1 MADVAQNSVLQWYV
15 DRFKQY
21 EDKLNGERNT
31 SYHRM
36 RKQAIQK
43 FSDIGFPQRRDEE
56 WRFTNIQPIINQQ
69 FLPALSQPV
78 DARIQIDER
87 FILQNAIR
95 LVVVDGFYSEALS
108 DVSNVPDGVIAGS
121 FARALKSEV
130 PQLLNH
136 FGKYVPA
143 EKNGFTALNTAFY
156 QDGIFIYVPPAL
168 KVEAPIQVL
177 LISTRRDNP
186 MTFSPRNLFVM
197 GENSSCMLIEF
208 HISDSTDEYFSNVV
222 NEIALGS
229 GAQLEYSRATLEGDS
244 GYHLNSTSVYQ
255 NSGSKFLSNDV
266 VLRGA
271 IVRNDFSVSLGA
283 PQCEC
288 KLNGISV
295 GADSQLIDHHTAVEH
310 GAPQCTSVQV
320 YKTILDGKAHGV
332 FNGKILVRKLAQK
345 TDAKQTNRTLLL
357 SDDAVMNSKPQ
368 LEIFADDVKCTHG
381 AAIGQLDEEQ
391 VFYLRSRGIDE
402 RTAKNILTFAF
413 ASESLDGI
421 HHEQLRSI
429 IEFELNSRLN
439 QK

>member
-1 MADVAQNSVLQWYV
+1 MDVAQNSILQWYV

-43 FSDIGFPQRRDEE
+43 FSDIGFPQHRDEE
-56 WRFTNIQPIINQQ
+56 WRFTNIKPIVSQQ
-69 FLPALSQPV
+69 FLPSLSQPV
-78 DARIQIDER
+78 DVRMQIDGR
-87 FILQNAIR
+87 FIFQNAIR

-121 FARALKSEV
+121 FACAMKSEV

-143 EKNGFTALNTAFY
+143 EKNGFTALNAAFY
-156 QDGIFIYVPPAL
+156 QDGIFLYVPPTM
-168 KVEAPIQVL
+168 KVEVPIEIIM
-177 LISTRRDNP
+177 ISTQNDNRI
-186 MTFSPRNLFVM
+186 TFSPRNLFVM

-208 HISDSTDEYFSNVV
+208 HLSNSTDEYFSNVV
-222 NEIALGS
+222 NEIVLGS
-229 GAQLEYSRATLEGDS
+229 EGQLEYSRVTLEGVS

-271 IVRNDFSVSLGA
+271 IVRNDFSVSLEG
-283 PQCEC
+283 PQCVC
-288 KLNGISV
+288 QLNGISV
-295 GADSQLIDHHTAVEH
+295 GKDSQLIDHHTAVEH

-332 FNGKILVRKLAQK
+332 FNGKILVRKIAQK
-345 TDAKQTNRTLLL
+345 TDAKQTNKTLLL

-413 ASESLDGI
+413 ASEALDGV
-421 HHEQLRSI
+421 HHEQLRSM
-429 IEFELNSRLN
+429 IELELNGRLN